1 MLQTIRDKLS
11 GWVAR
16 IVLGALAVVFVFW
29 GIELRSAYSVS
40 NYAADVNGDKI
51 SLNEAHAAWQQQQA
65 KLQQMLRGEIP
76 EAVKKTQQQG
86 IMDRLVRTQLLQQ
99 QINHL
104 GYGISND
111 TLSKA
116 LHDVDE
122 FKVEGKF
129 DAERYTQTIHSIGK
143 SKAQFEQEYRNQL
156 SLQKLQ
162 TSVLATSFVT
172 PNEANRAQA
181 LLNEQ
186 RDIEYVT
193 MAAKTFLPT
202 VTVSEAEVQAY
213 YDANKG
219 SYLTTETVGLQY
231 VELKL
236 ADVASQVS
244 VTDEALRTHFEQIK
258 DKFNVDERR
267 HAHHILISVGNGVDD
282 AAAKKQA
289 DEVFAKVKSGGNFEA
304 LAKEYSKDPGSAAKG
319 GDLDWA
325 KRGAYVKPFEDA
337 LFSMNPGDVRGP
349 VKSDFGYHIIRLDE
363 VQGNS
368 KTFEQ
373 VRAEVEADYR
383 NEQAHSAFYDKTQK
397 LADAAFSKMNELDGV
412 AKEFNTTVKS
422 IAGFTRNGGGEFDK
436 GSPVIDAAF
445 NEAVLE
451 KGQNSPLV
459 TIGEERALV
468 VRINDHKLPEQKPLD
483 QVRSDIM
490 ALLKE
495 QAAKST
501 LAQKGNELL
510 KQLQAGAIQW
520 SVAAK
525 QNSAVLTGK
534 QSLGRNATGVPASVL
549 KSAFAVSKSTV
560 TDTKPAYIAAALDN
574 GDYAIVVVS
583 AVRSGTDIAN
593 AAQSLVALESQ
604 QSTRLGGDDFAAYV
618 RELQRIA
625 KIEINPAAFD

>member
-304 LAKEYSKDPGSAAKG
+304 LAKEY
-319 GDLDWA
+319 
-325 KRGAYVKPFEDA
+325 
-337 LFSMNPGDVRGP
+337 
-349 VKSDFGYHIIRLDE
+349 
-363 VQGNS
+363 
-368 KTFEQ
+368 
-373 VRAEVEADYR
+373 
-383 NEQAHSAFYDKTQK
+383 
-397 LADAAFSKMNELDGV
+397 
-412 AKEFNTTVKS
+412 
-422 IAGFTRNGGGEFDK
+422 
-436 GSPVIDAAF
+436 
-445 NEAVLE
+445 
-451 KGQNSPLV
+451 
-459 TIGEERALV
+459 
-468 VRINDHKLPEQKPLD
+468 
-483 QVRSDIM
+483 
-490 ALLKE
+490 
-495 QAAKST
+495 
-501 LAQKGNELL
+501 
-510 KQLQAGAIQW
+510 
-520 SVAAK
+520 
-525 QNSAVLTGK
+525 
-534 QSLGRNATGVPASVL
+534 
-549 KSAFAVSKSTV
+549 
-560 TDTKPAYIAAALDN
+560 
-574 GDYAIVVVS
+574 
-583 AVRSGTDIAN
+583 
-593 AAQSLVALESQ
+593 
-604 QSTRLGGDDFAAYV
+604 
-618 RELQRIA
+618 
-625 KIEINPAAFD
+625 